1 MTCTNDMSANQYL
14 LIAASKLAEV
24 FHESDL
30 VVAAWQE
37 AKHAFGLRGYEGTF
51 PDSNR
56 TLAPLCGARGLV
68 AQGWLV
74 KHPDRFYS
82 VSEQGREKVQEMAAG
97 DRKPLKLKRMPTET
111 AALLDTLFC
120 CPAYTRYRS
129 GMNQGTP
136 MHQIDEF
143 MDLYDDGSVIEI
155 ARKNI
160 AAQYTELPSGQ
171 IISVHD
177 LSKLQDCA
185 ASLPRRKRQ
194 MAKV

>member
-1 MTCTNDMSANQYL
+1 MIPDELSANQLL
-14 LIAASKLAEV
+14 LIAAAKLPTI

-30 VVAAWQE
+30 VVQAW
-37 AKHAFGLRGYEGTF
+37 KDSPKVFGLRGYEDTMA
-51 PDSNR
+51 DSNR
-56 TLAPLCGARGLV
+56 ILAPLCGARGLV

-97 DRKPLKLKRMPTET
+97 DRKPLKLKRMPTAV

-120 CPAYTRYRS
+120 CPAYTRFRS

-136 MHQIDEF
+136 MNQIDEF

-185 ASLPRRKRQ
+185 ASLPRRKRH